1 MDLGDHLRT
10 FAANW
15 WKILLIAAV
24 AALAVFAFSFS
35 LPATYQGFTLV
46 NVTPQLLR
54 DQNNVSTDTL
64 TFKVVA
70 FEQILKSQGIA
81 DRAAAALQKKGYH
94 LSGTT
99 VRNRL
104 SVLPNGTAG
113 LIGVE
118 ASAHSR
124 KEAID
129 ISNAL
134 GQALVDSSLD
144 DQRAAVQQHNQ
155 KDLQELALIQIAL
168 DNAKTKAAQDAA
180 NALLTQVQLDEAA
193 NIVDPS
199 QSITVAGPTTL
210 TNNGS
215 PVSPK
220 PARDG
225 LLAFLA
231 VFVLAGEGFVIH
243 RAFTNRGASAADVDA
258 ITDRI
263 GLPVLARIPRGSGPD
278 VVEAFRTLRTNL
290 TFLEGAGQPRT
301 IAIVS
306 ANAGAGKSFCCV
318 NLAESAV
325 AMESEVV
332 VVDAD
337 LRQPV
342 LHELLHTPREP
353 GLTDVLAGSLLS
365 ASLHKVAGVPG
376 MELIPSGAPVNDTVA
391 ALGARSLRKL
401 LESLGTAELVVVD
414 TPAGATYS
422 DALAVAAQ
430 CDGALVVLD
439 TDASRGRATQD
450 FVDALRRTGASLIGV
465 VVNGA
470 SVGRRNGYD
479 GDDR

>member
-15 WKILLIAAV
+15 WRILLVAAV
-24 AALAVFAFSFS
+24 VGLAVFAFSFS

-124 KEAID
+124 QEAID

-144 DQRAAVQQHNQ
+144 DQRTAVQQHNRT
-155 KDLQELALIQIAL
+155 DLQELALIQIAL
-168 DNAKTKAAQDAA
+168 DNAKNKAAQDAA
-180 NALLTQVQLDEAA
+180 NTAMTQVQVDQAA

-199 QSITVAGPTTL
+199 KSITVAGPTTL
-210 TNNGS
+210 TNNGA

-231 VFVLAGEGFVIH
+231 AFVLVGEGFVIH
-243 RAFTNRGASAADVDA
+243 RAFTNRGATNAELDA
-258 ITDRI
+258 FSDHI
-263 GLPVLARIPRGSGPD
+263 GLPVLARIPRGAGAD

-290 TFLEGAGQPRT
+290 MFLEGAGQPRT
-301 IAIVS
+301 IALVS
-306 ANAGAGKSFCCV
+306 ANAGAGTSFCCV

-325 AMESEVV
+325 GVDAEVV
-332 VVDAD
+332 LVDAD
-337 LRQPV
+337 LRRPV
-342 LHELLHTPREP
+342 LHERLHTPREP
-353 GLTDVLAGSLLS
+353 GLTDVLSGGLLS
-365 ASLHKVAGVPG
+365 DSLHKVEGTPG
-376 MELIPSGAPVNDTVA
+376 MALIPSGAPVDDAVA
-391 ALGARSLRKL
+391 ALGARSFRKL
-401 LESLGTAELVVVD
+401 LESLGSAELVVVD
-414 TPAGATYS
+414 TAPGATFS

-430 CDGALVVLD
+430 CDGALVVVD
-439 TDASRGRATQD
+439 GDATRGRATKD
-450 FVDALRRTGASLIGV
+450 FVDALRRTGASLVGV
-465 VVNGA
+465 VLNGTTA
-470 SVGRRNGYD
+470 GRRDGYD